1 MPARFTCCIVGVIL
15 AAFFVVLPGSAA
27 ALPQEAGG
35 QDETPQGIVDAFQK
49 GSFHLALRY
58 RYEFVDDD
66 AVDKD
71 AHASTLRTAFNYQ
84 TAPLRGFDFFIEA
97 ENVVEIGGDWYRDVG
112 RPPRGNG
119 VTDRPVVADPAGTDV
134 NQVRVRYR
142 GYDTDVRFGR
152 QEINIGDQRF
162 VGAVAWRQHH
172 QTFTALNVANAS
184 IGRVELRYVFSNNV
198 YRIFG
203 DKLDTLNNFLHGSID
218 AGRWGTLNLYG
229 YLLNY
234 TEQQFAGLSTNSF
247 GFEFNGRQRLND
259 IGSVLYEAEYARQTD
274 AADNPDIVKANYAH
288 LMGGF
293 AFEQWVTAR
302 IGWEL
307 LGGSEENGRFLTP
320 LATLHK
326 FNGWADKFLV
336 TPTDGLKDFYV
347 QLNGSVVDI
356 GWTLAFHNFSADSVS
371 TTYGSEFD
379 WQLTYQ
385 SSWKQTFALK
395 GAHYSADTF
404 STDTSKIWLWSS
416 YTF

>member
-1 MPARFTCCIVGVIL
+1 MRRGV
-15 AAFFVVLPGSAA
+15 
-27 ALPQEAGG
+27 
-35 QDETPQGIVDAFQK
+35 
-49 GSFHLALRY
+49 
-58 RYEFVDDD
+58 
-66 AVDKD
+66 
-71 AHASTLRTAFNYQ
+71 
-84 TAPLRGFDFFIEA
+84 
-97 ENVVEIGGDWYRDVG
+97 
-112 RPPRGNG
+112 
-119 VTDRPVVADPAGTDV
+119 AGTDV

-162 VGAVAWRQHH
+162 VGTVGWRQHH
-172 QTFTALNVANAS
+172 QTFTALNVTNAS
-184 IGRVELRYVFSNNV
+184 IGRVELQYVFSNNV

-229 YLLNY
+229 HLLNC
-234 TEQQFAGLSTNSF
+234 TEQQFARLSTNSF
-247 GFEFNGRQRLND
+247 GFEFSGRQPLND
-259 IGSVLYEAEYARQTD
+259 ISSVLYEAEYAHQTD
-274 AADNPDIVKANYAH
+274 AADNPDNVKADYSH

-293 AFEQWVTAR
+293 AFEQWVTTR
-302 IGWEL
+302 VGWEL
-307 LGGSEENGRFLTP
+307 LGGSEADGRFLTP

-326 FNGWADKFLV
+326 FNGWADKFLS

-356 GWTLAFHNFSADSVS
+356 GWTVVFHNFSADAVS
-371 TTYGSEFD
+371 ATYGSEFD

-385 SSWKQTFALK
+385 SSWNQTFALN

-404 STDTSKIWLWSS
+404 STDTSKIWLWTN